1 MRRRK
6 TGGPAL
12 LVGIDEAGRGPIL
25 GPMVLACVALEPD
38 AAASLT
44 ERGVTDSKRFGAG
57 DKAHAARQALGEHIR
72 ACARHAAVVVIEV
85 AEIDAR
91 TRLHELNRLEQEQ
104 ALALLLGV
112 PAIRDPGT
120 HVAADGARIFAPLRE
135 HLPHLVAEDQADANH
150 VAVAAAS
157 ILAKVARDEAWG
169 AICARYRDEFGDH
182 LQGYAGGGYLNDATR
197 RFLRAYCERYRC
209 VPPEGRQSWP
219 WDFVV
224 DILGEAGLPPRP
236 APRAAPKTQKR
247 AAAADAAQGS
257 FMLPGFD

>member
-1 MRRRK
+1 MRRGAK
-6 TGGPAL
+6 PGPAL

-219 WDFVV
+219 WDFVA
-224 DILGEAGLPPRP
+224 DLLGEAGLPPRP
-236 APRAAPKTQKR
+236 EPRVAPKAQKK
-247 AAAADAAQGS
+247 AAAASTAQGS
-257 FMLPGFD
+257 FLLPGFD